1 VRGQL
6 AHGDKQNGVP
16 IMIWFYERHG
26 STVQVETSYDND
38 TQEYVLLYLDQ
49 IERFSDG
56 AAYKA
61 RLVTLETQLI
71 ADEWHLTGTPQI
83 VPEGFPTTRPTK

>member
-1 VRGQL
+1 MGNWPMATSRM
-6 AHGDKQNGVP
+6 AFT

-38 TQEYVLLYLDQ
+38 TQEYVLVYLDQ

-61 RLVTLETQLI
+61 RLVTLK
-71 ADEWHLTGTPQI
+71 PS
-83 VPEGFPTTRPTK
+83 